1 VLRSCSGK
9 VRCLLADAYRGLSPA
24 RPPPSD
30 QGVCALLAHERRS
43 CRLSGSQS
51 GSQAQ
56 NAVARYGDTL
66 CPTPHRG
73 MRHHRISVVPQGPVN
88 ADLIAETRAA
98 IAEASD
104 ALGRAQRAL
113 DLLDLGPAPLST
125 PEPPPRLLTVSQ
137 AAKALSLGV
146 STVHELIRSGAL
158 VSVKIGAARRVP
170 VEALDTFLKAR
181 AAS

>member
-1 VLRSCSGK
+1 
-9 VRCLLADAYRGLSPA
+9 
-24 RPPPSD
+24 
-30 QGVCALLAHERRS
+30 
-43 CRLSGSQS
+43 
-51 GSQAQ
+51 
-56 NAVARYGDTL
+56 L

-137 AAKALSLGV
+137 AASRRFYQGTRCRGGV
-146 STVHELIRSGAL
+146 VVPYGFVWAVRFV
-158 VSVKIGAARRVP
+158 VSEKYLFGAARQAGIVHKPLRGEVGGAPVSGSAVP
-170 VEALDTFLKAR
+170 V
-181 AAS
+181 AATSGK